1 MEKEYIE
8 EKMGVGLTE
17 LFELVGKE
25 VYLIIAVITC
35 ILAIISTF
43 FMIREWIKNNKY

>member
-8 EKMGVGLTE
+8 EKLGIGLTK
-17 LFELVGKE
+17 LFGLVGKDA
-25 VYLIIAVITC
+25 YLIIAVITC